1 MSLLRNSFRKSL
13 NINSSSQM
21 LPMSPMSPM
30 SPGKVI
36 SNIQTEIVKHKKNDM
51 LTFLILLHQKDYQ
64 KGLIQKSTYE
74 KIISNSNLFPGN
86 LIIINFN
93 DFENDEYKN
102 KYFIEGNSIPK
113 QLYLKL
119 PKEDLFVPIGTFQ
132 EKYLN
137 SRINELI
144 SIFSNL
150 KPKKI
155 SVSVDKNNLKSINFN
170 VNIGTTT
177 PIGDVTGGIKINQ
190 ESNSQLQ
197 IIKHMEFNLD
207 SKPVDPNYFKNEYK
221 FYYLPKEEEWM
232 ELIRK
237 RLKHKLTSEKYIYS
251 YKDTTKFKS
260 SLTTKLQLLDID
272 VNYNEKKY
280 DNLKIYYEVEY
291 YSLDDNFCPIFDNK

>member
-1 MSLLRNSFRKSL
+1 MSLLRNSFRKSI
-13 NINSSSQM
+13 NINPS
-21 LPMSPMSPM
+21 LPM

-36 SNIQTEIVKHKKNDM
+36 SNIQTEIIKHKKNDL

-64 KGLIQKSTYE
+64 KGIIQKSVYE
-74 KIISNSNLFPGN
+74 KLIANSDLFPGN
-86 LIIINFN
+86 LIIVNYN
-93 DFENDEYKN
+93 DFQSDDYKN
-102 KYFIEGNSIPK
+102 KYFIEGNVIPK

-144 SIFSNL
+144 NIFANL

-155 SVSVDKNNLKSINFN
+155 IVSVDKNNGELFELNT
-170 VNIGTTT
+170 NIGGLT
-177 PIGDVTGGIKINQ
+177 PIGDVRLGGTINK
-190 ESNSQLQ
+190 ELDSELK
-197 IIKHMEFNLD
+197 IIKYMEFNLD

-221 FYYLPKEEEWM
+221 FYYLPKEEEWL

-237 RLKHKLTSEKYIYS
+237 RLKHKLTKEKYIYS
-251 YKDTTKFKS
+251 YKDMTRFKS
-260 SLTTKLQLLDID
+260 SLTTKLQVLDID
-272 VNYNEKKY
+272 INYNHKKY

-291 YSLDDNFCPIFDNK
+291 YPLDDNFVPIC

>member
-1 MSLLRNSFRKSL
+1 MSLLRNSFRKSI
-13 NINSSSQM
+13 NINPS
-21 LPMSPMSPM
+21 LPM

-36 SNIQTEIVKHKKNDM
+36 SNIQTEIIKHKKNDL

-64 KGLIQKSTYE
+64 KGIIQKSVYE
-74 KIISNSNLFPGN
+74 KLIANSDLFPGN
-86 LIIINFN
+86 LIIVNYN
-93 DFENDEYKN
+93 DFQSDDYKN
-102 KYFIEGNSIPK
+102 KYFIEGNVIPK

-144 SIFSNL
+144 NIFANL

-155 SVSVDKNNLKSINFN
+155 IVSVDKNNGELFELNT
-170 VNIGTTT
+170 NIGGLT
-177 PIGDVTGGIKINQ
+177 PIGDVRIGGEINK
-190 ESNSQLQ
+190 ESDSELK
-197 IIKHMEFNLD
+197 IIKYMEFNLD

-221 FYYLPKEEEWM
+221 FYYLPKEEEWL

-237 RLKHKLTSEKYIYS
+237 RLKHKLTKEKYIYS
-251 YKDTTKFKS
+251 YKDMTRFKS
-260 SLTTKLQLLDID
+260 SLTTKLQVLDID
-272 VNYNEKKY
+272 INYNHKKY

-291 YSLDDNFCPIFDNK
+291 YPLDDNFVPIC